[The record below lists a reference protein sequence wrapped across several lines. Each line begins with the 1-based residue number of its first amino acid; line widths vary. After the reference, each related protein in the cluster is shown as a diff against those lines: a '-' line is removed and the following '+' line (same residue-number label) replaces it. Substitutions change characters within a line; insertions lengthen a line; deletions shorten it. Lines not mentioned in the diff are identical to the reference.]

1 MPRTNKEIE
10 ELIEKALEK
19 LHTQSRPNI
28 SKVAREFDVP
38 YQRLRSRYRGKKS
51 LFEREPNGRKL
62 DPAQEKALCGWID
75 YNDSLGVPVKRTQIV
90 AAATS
95 ILKLANPSSPPL
107 SEKWLK
113 RFLQRHP
120 KYNIRRRKSLD
131 IERLHAHDKSLI
143 QEWFQRFQNAFDLY
157 GVQPEDLYDFDETGF
172 QIGIGKDQ
180 WIITRE
186 PRRKI
191 VSGNPNIHTK
201 TIQRFQRLES
211 RLLTLNKD
219 ISHYENIVKK
229 LSKGAQSCAYQL
241 EEAHREIETS
251 KAATAARHARYANV
265 AKMKQDKQKLTD
277 LEAIDKLRP
286 QWKKV
291 MIELKRHCRQSG
303 RRLKR

>member
-1 MPRTNKEIE
+1 MPHTNKEIE

-38 YQRLRSRYRGKKS
+38 YQRLRSRYQGKKS

-75 YNDSLGVPVKRTQIV
+75 YNDSLGLPVKLKNGSNASYNDILNTISDIDFLAAISSIRTKTFTLRTIR
-90 AAATS
+90 
-95 ILKLANPSSPPL
+95 LGFKLS
-107 SEKWLK
+107 
-113 RFLQRHP
+113 
-120 KYNIRRRKSLD
+120 
-131 IERLHAHDKSLI
+131 
-143 QEWFQRFQNAFDLY
+143 
-157 GVQPEDLYDFDETGF
+157 
-172 QIGIGKDQ
+172 GI
-180 WIITRE
+180 WPI
-186 PRRKI
+186 
-191 VSGNPNIHTK
+191 NPNIVCDTLVDYNHPEVPESPSTNSSNSTNISTPK

-265 AKMKQDKQKLTD
+265 AKMKRDKQKLTD

>member
-1 MPRTNKEIE
+1 MPHTNKEIE

-28 SKVAREFDVP
+28 SKVARELDVP
-38 YQRLRSRYRGKKS
+38 YQRLRSPYRGKKS

-75 YNDSLGVPVKRTQIV
+75 YNDSLGLPVKRTQIV

-131 IERLHAHDKSLI
+131 IEL
-143 QEWFQRFQNAFDLY
+143 
-157 GVQPEDLYDFDETGF
+157 PESPSTNSSNS
-172 QIGIGKDQ
+172 
-180 WIITRE
+180 T
-186 PRRKI
+186 
-191 VSGNPNIHTK
+191 NISTPK

-211 RLLTLNKD
+211 RLLTLKKD

-241 EEAHREIETS
+241 EETHREIETS
-251 KAATAARHARYANV
+251 KAATAARNARYGVSRTGFRSRGIISSANV
-265 AKMKQDKQKLTD
+265 AKMKRDKQKLTD